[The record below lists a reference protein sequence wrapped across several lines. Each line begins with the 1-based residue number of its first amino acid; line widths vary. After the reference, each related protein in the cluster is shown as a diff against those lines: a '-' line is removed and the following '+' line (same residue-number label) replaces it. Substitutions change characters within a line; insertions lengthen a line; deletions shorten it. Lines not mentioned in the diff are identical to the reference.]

1 MEHLVQQ
8 LQLHLK
14 ARANMCIHG
23 VKNASIHLWHR
34 YVAMNKQYGS
44 ILWRPKMCCRLISRP
59 QPWAYRCAKMIFA
72 TLVKYGVAFRRRL
85 GFLDNIEPRSL
96 SFSSTNFYLPRWEVP
111 RLGRYVYSKSSSNNM
126 LVHCSQDSN
135 RVSDEREKD
144 IESRRQ
150 LPSIK

>member
-1 MEHLVQQ
+1 MP
-8 LQLHLK
+8 K
-14 ARANMCIHG
+14 WNIWFSSYNFTS
-23 VKNASIHLWHR
+23 KT
-34 YVAMNKQYGS
+34 GS
-44 ILWRPKMCCRLISRP
+44 ICVFTGS
-59 QPWAYRCAKMIFA
+59 KMIFA

-126 LVHCSQDSN
+126 LVHCSRDSN
-135 RVSDEREKD
+135 RVSDDREKD